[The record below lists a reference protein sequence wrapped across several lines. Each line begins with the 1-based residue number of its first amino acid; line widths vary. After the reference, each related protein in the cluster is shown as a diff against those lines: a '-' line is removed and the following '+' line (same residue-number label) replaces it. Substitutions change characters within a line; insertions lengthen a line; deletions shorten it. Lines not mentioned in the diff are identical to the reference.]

1 MYPAFTFW
9 LFLVWPDVPASG
21 LFFRLCRFLKSLFSR
36 LFQIDPHLLALL
48 FGHYAGLP
56 VWVPSV
62 AVRVQRAVFDL
73 TSISLASIPA

>member
-1 MYPAFTFW
+1 MYPAFTVW
-9 LFLVWPDVPASG
+9 LFLFWPDVPASG
-21 LFFRLCRFLKSLFSR
+21 

-56 VWVPSV
+56 VRVPSV